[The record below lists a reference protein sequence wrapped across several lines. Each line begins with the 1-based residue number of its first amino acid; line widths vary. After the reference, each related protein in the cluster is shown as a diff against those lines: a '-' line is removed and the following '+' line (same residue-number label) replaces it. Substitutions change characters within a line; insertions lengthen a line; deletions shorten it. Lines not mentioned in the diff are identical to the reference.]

1 MLSDLNLPQ
10 SNGGFTVIE
19 EMRKTRPR
27 SINFI
32 LTSYPA
38 DESFRRTNGHDVAR
52 CFINPFEIEEMVETI
67 EKKLAAQNSGLMYIA
82 TGKEGGLGGRVL
94 PRYVLHFGVRPHNR
108 GHAV

>member
-10 SNGGFTVIE
+10 SNAGFTVIE
-19 EMRKTRPR
+19 EMCKTRPR

-52 CFINPFEIEEMVETI
+52 CFINPFEIEEMVEAI

-82 TGKEGGLGGRVL
+82 TGEERGLGGVCLAAVCSTFR
-94 PRYVLHFGVRPHNR
+94 RPS
-108 GHAV
+108 AQ